1 MRFYKILL
9 ILTLALF
16 VVWGYFGCSPTPEQQ
31 QQGGGQQGGG
41 GQQQIQD
48 TNRPTITITSPAN
61 NSTNNTSNI
70 TVSGTASDTN
80 GSGNTGVKEVFIRVG
95 TSGSFYKVTG
105 TTNWSTNI
113 TLSDGSYTIQAYAVD
128 NANNTSVTQ
137 SVTFVIDAT
146 KPTVTISS
154 PANNSTVPSGF
165 SVSGTANDAG
175 TGLKAVYLRVGTS
188 GAFGQVS
195 GTSSWSTNL
204 NITTSGLYTIQ
215 VYAED
220 NAGNVSSTNSINI
233 TVDINFPVVEIGSP
247 GTNSSI
253 VLTNVTSLAVSG
265 TALNTATVF
274 YRLGTTGIFSIA
286 SGTSS
291 WSTPSLTLT
300 SGTNI
305 VQVFATN
312 AAGMSSSTQQII
324 IVVDNNPPSI
334 AISSPSDNDIVPA
347 SFSVSGTANDTGVSG
362 LKAVYLRVGTSG
374 GFGQVSGT
382 SSWSTNLNITTSG
395 SYTIQV
401 YSVDNVGNTSSTS
414 SINIT
419 VDATP
424 PTVSI
429 SSPANGSTVPGIFTV
444 SGSANDTGGAGLQ
457 AVFLRVGTSGG
468 FGQVSG
474 TSSWSTN
481 LNITTSGSYTIQVYS
496 VDNVGNTSSTSSINI
511 TVDATPPTVSI
522 SSPANNS
529 TITNNLPAGGVL
541 IQGTASDN
549 IGVAQV
555 YVSVDGGPFQL
566 ATGTTSWSRLVR
578 NLRETT
584 INIVAYSVDTVGN
597 HSTTNTNTVTN
608 NATFLGTGEYNFWA
622 SQIKDVYVKS
632 GSGQLTIDIIINNTA
647 TDDHNLYVF
656 VDITN
661 MTTGH
666 QPTATGWS
674 GDWTTGWGNFWFT
687 NSAGINADLVI
698 WGWLRNSSGS
708 GGSRA
713 LGATNANKIV
723 GTASSVSVSHSMT
736 SIGGGDYKYSFVVS
750 YANIGSGAS
759 SGQVAN
765 VYVLYGRSGGTAGE
779 EGMRSIYP
787 SGVSRTGAGAWGPYI
802 SDITNKSIDYVL
814 NP

>member
-61 NSTNNTSNI
+61 NSTNTTSNI
-70 TVSGTASDTN
+70 TISGTASDTN

-429 SSPANGSTVPGIFTV
+429 SSPAN
-444 SGSANDTGGAGLQ
+444 
-457 AVFLRVGTSGG
+457 
-468 FGQVSG
+468 
-474 TSSWSTN
+474 
-481 LNITTSGSYTIQVYS
+481 
-496 VDNVGNTSSTSSINI
+496 
-511 TVDATPPTVSI
+511 
-522 SSPANNS
+522 NS

-674 GDWTTGWGNFWFT
+674 GDWTTGWDNFWFT

-765 VYVLYGRSGGTAGE
+765 VYVLYGTSGGTAGNQ
-779 EGMRSIYP
+779 GMRSIFP